1 MTAQFQ
7 RFLLM
12 GAAMVSLYV
21 GGVWLGTDV
30 AGLPARPV
38 NLAFYVLTT
47 AVAFLITYRWVF
59 GSDVGK
65 RRALPLYLLWQGVGI
80 LLNAFWMEAG
90 LRFTGLAPWVIAAV
104 YFVAW
109 PFLSFSV
116 QRRFVFNR

>member
-1 MTAQFQ
+1 MNPQFQ

-12 GAAMVSLYV
+12 GGAMVSLYV
-21 GGVWLGTDV
+21 GGVWLGTEG

-38 NLAFYVLTT
+38 NVFFYCLTT
-47 AVAFLITYRWVF
+47 AVAFFVTYRWVF

-80 LLNAFWMEAG
+80 GLNALWMETG
-90 LRFTGLAPWVIAAV
+90 LRFTGLAPWLIAAI

-109 PFLSFSV
+109 PFLSFTV